1 MLYGRAAEQE
11 ALEAL
16 LVAAASRRSGAVVIR
31 GEPGIGKSALMDWT
45 ASTAARRGLRI
56 LRVTGAESETD
67 LAYAGL
73 VQLLWPV
80 QEHIGALPEAQ
91 ADALRAVLGTGSAT
105 GVDRFRNALAVL
117 TLVTELADRQPVLC
131 LVDDAHWVDRA
142 TTEALLF
149 TARRLA
155 AEGVVMV
162 FSARTGAFDA
172 AGLAELHLSRL
183 SDAEAARV
191 LAARTLPPALVERI
205 IAESG
210 GNPLAL
216 VEFAASPAVQPEPA
230 APLPVPER
238 LTGLFHAQIAGL
250 TPRTRTMLSLAA
262 AEDRGHLPTLV
273 TAGRAL
279 GVDLRDLDGAD
290 QAGLVCITTDRVV
303 FRHPM
308 IRNAA
313 YHAVAPSRRLAVHA
327 ALADAVD
334 DPDLRARHLSA
345 ATTEPRETVAAD
357 LAKAAGR
364 AHARGAYASAAQLY
378 ERAARLTPDQRRRAV
393 RLAEAAEQALAAGD
407 VDHAETLAID
417 AGNTAVDGSHRARVA
432 RVRATV
438 AFERE
443 APGRAAALLVD
454 GAAGAGREHAAE
466 MLRLAAGYGWF
477 SGEPG
482 MVHTAAGQLDALG
495 LPDDAATGMALLVEQ
510 DYAAGVRRLDRYVR
524 RIRAGDGDPDRIHA
538 IYAAT
543 LLGDD
548 EAVLELTAAEI
559 EKYRRQGF
567 IGRLPKILQ
576 NRCSALFRA
585 GLHQDAAAV
594 ADEAITIA
602 RDTGMRRRLDEI
614 EVALAWIAA
623 AEGDEARC
631 RKLVADAA
639 DTSRVAAAC
648 ALSFLDLG
656 LGRDEAA
663 LRRLEAAH
671 AGPGHHVTVLT
682 TSMPDLIE
690 AAVRLGAAD
699 RAAEPLRRFEAWAHA
714 IRQPWAEAV
723 ALRCRALLTGSQE
736 LYERAVTLHG
746 KGGRPFERARTELL
760 YGEWLRRDHR
770 APEAREHLMTAL
782 RIFEELRAR
791 PWAERSRS
799 ELRAAGASAAPAR
812 PAGPS
817 LLDRLTPQE
826 LQVTRLAAEGH
837 TSREIAARL
846 FLSRRTV
853 EHHLYRAY
861 PKLGVTSRRELAR
874 LELSDGGS
882 SS

>member
-11 ALEAL
+11 AVEAL
-16 LVAAASRRSGAVVIR
+16 LTAAASRRSGAVVIR
-31 GEPGIGKSALMDWT
+31 GEAGIGKSALADWT
-45 ASTAARRGLRI
+45 ASTAAARGFRI
-56 LRVTGAESETD
+56 LRVTGVESEAD

-80 QEHIGALPEAQ
+80 QEHIAALPRPQ
-91 ADALRAVLGTGSAT
+91 ADALRAVLGTGGAT
-105 GVDRFRNALAVL
+105 GVDRFLNALAVL
-117 TLVTELADRQPVLC
+117 TLLTELADRQPVLC

-162 FSARTGAFDA
+162 FSARTGSFDA

-183 SDAEAARV
+183 SDADAARV
-191 LAARTLPPALVERI
+191 LAARKLPAALAERI

-216 VEFAASPAVQPEPA
+216 VEFAASPAPQPDPA
-230 APLPVPER
+230 APLPVPDR

-250 TPRTRTMLSLAA
+250 PQRTRTMLSLAA
-262 AEDRGHLPTLV
+262 AEGRGHLPTLA

-279 GVDLRDLDGAD
+279 GATLSDLDKAD
-290 QAGLVCITTDRVV
+290 RAGLICITTDRVV

-313 YHAVAPSRRLAVHA
+313 YHALAPSRRLAVHA
-327 ALADAVD
+327 ALAAAID
-334 DPDLRARHLSA
+334 DPDLRVRHLSA
-345 ATTEPRETVAAD
+345 ATTEPHEPTAAD
-357 LAKAAGR
+357 LAAAASR
-364 AHARGAYASAAQLY
+364 AHARGAYASAAHLY
-378 ERAARLTPDQRRRAV
+378 ERAARLTPDPRRRAE
-393 RLAEAAEQALAAGD
+393 RRARAAEQALAAGD
-407 VDHAETLAID
+407 TDHAETLAAD
-417 AGNTAVDGSHRARVA
+417 AATTTADGPHRARVA
-432 RVRATV
+432 RVRAAV

-443 APGRAAALLVD
+443 NPGHAALLLID
-454 GAAGAGREHAAE
+454 GATGAEPDDAAE

-477 SGEPG
+477 SGDPAT
-482 MVHTAAGQLDALG
+482 VHTAAARLDALG
-495 LPDDAATGMALLVEQ
+495 LPDDTATGMALLIEQ
-510 DYAAGVRRLDRYVR
+510 DYPAGVRRLERHVR
-524 RIRAGDGDPDRIHA
+524 RTLSAGGDPERIHA
-538 IYAAT
+538 IYAAA

-548 EAVLELTAAEI
+548 DAVLELTAAEI
-559 EKYRRQGF
+559 EKYRRQGL
-567 IGRLPKILQ
+567 IGRLPKVLQ
-576 NRCSALFRA
+576 NRCTALFRA
-585 GLHQDAAAV
+585 GRPQDAAA
-594 ADEAITIA
+594 AAAEAVTIA
-602 RDTGMRRRLDEI
+602 RDTGLLRRIDEI

-631 RKLVADAA
+631 RELVADAT

-648 ALSFLDLG
+648 ALSLLDLG
-656 LGRDEAA
+656 LGRDEEA

-682 TSMPDLIE
+682 TSMPDLVE
-690 AAVRLGAAD
+690 AAVRIGAAE
-699 RAAEPLRRFEAWAHA
+699 RAEEPLRRFEAWAHA
-714 IRQPWAEAV
+714 SRRPWAEAV
-723 ALRCRALLTGSQE
+723 ALRCRALLTGSPD
-736 LYERAVTLHG
+736 LYADALALHA
-746 KGGRPFERARTELL
+746 KGGRPFERARTALL
-760 YGEWLRRDHR
+760 YGERLRRDRR
-770 APEAREHLMTAL
+770 AAEAREHLTTAL

-791 PWAERSRS
+791 PWAERSRG
-799 ELRAAGASAAPAR
+799 ELRAIGAPAGPAR
-812 PAGPS
+812 PAAPNP
-817 LLDRLTPQE
+817 LDRLTPQE

-874 LELSDGGS
+874 LSIFG
-882 SS
+882 